1 MNRKRRTAGGRKI
14 ELVALVDV
22 IFLLLIFFLVTL
34 NIAQS
39 FEKPGKREGWYSITN
54 MDAEHPAKGELVV
67 LIDQHPRVN
76 PRFVYYVWFKGEP
89 NPAGRLAL
97 RDFCSAMLGM
107 GGTGNPVPT
116 MRRIIERMQLCG
128 GVELHADNL
137 TDRLRGV
144 EKAIIVCPER
154 LQYGLVHD
162 VIKACKRAEMPPA
175 FEVVPRD
182 LINDIY
188 RNPQDFNSFPVGE
201 IIRDYR

>member
-1 MNRKRRTAGGRKI
+1 MRRKRKTTGGRKI

-39 FEKPGKREGWYSITN
+39 FEKPGKREGWYGIAN

-67 LIDQHPRVN
+67 LIDQYPRSN
-76 PRFVYYVWFKGEP
+76 PRYVYYIWFKGNP
-89 NPAGRLAL
+89 NPEGRLAI
-97 RDFCSAMLGM
+97 RDFCGAMLDIGGM
-107 GGTGNPVPT
+107 GNPVPT
-116 MRRIIERMQLCG
+116 IRRIMNNMQIRG
-128 GVELHADNL
+128 GVELHTDNL
-137 TDRLRGV
+137 TNRLTGV

-154 LQYGLVHD
+154 FQYGLVHN
-162 VIKACKRAEMPPA
+162 VIKACKRAEVPPA

-182 LINDIY
+182 LFNDIY
-188 RNPQDFNSFPVGE
+188 QHPEDFNSFPVGE